1 MWRVATLKVCK
12 FHVYM
17 YVEGTVSTVREA
29 QLRAA
34 QIPNLTPHF
43 SSALPPV
50 IMGAQ
55 QTVPVPERLHVTADD
70 SRVPPD
76 FLGLYEIREAKVNG
90 KAMWQKVEGADSHG
104 VDRYISSSSK
114 SSGHNWLLHHG
125 STTGTDKAFICG
137 RPGKLSGDA
146 MTSPHEIS
154 ECWETLHKN
163 SFVKSPTLRVR
174 PVGSWTSAL
183 APWSSNPDDT
193 QGYGMRLSA
202 DEEEL
207 HASVKAVLQHG
218 QTYTVPRCHSS
229 LPWPWPRVA
238 DSPGLKLC
246 HSFGTHS

>member
-1 MWRVATLKVCK
+1 MASPCGKKVL
-12 FHVYM
+12 
-17 YVEGTVSTVREA
+17 TAIRTWDSP
-29 QLRAA
+29 L
-34 QIPNLTPHF
+34 IPC
-43 SSALPPV
+43 SSLAL
-50 IMGAQ
+50 
-55 QTVPVPERLHVTADD
+55 
-70 SRVPPD
+70 S
-76 FLGLYEIREAKVNG
+76 
-90 KAMWQKVEGADSHG
+90 VEGADSHG

-183 APWSSNPDDT
+183 APWSSNPDDA

-246 HSFGTHS
+246 HSFGTHSCAA